1 MGGEIRLA
9 RRQMLD
15 CTRPYVSCQ
24 GNWTLT
30 HFNLENGT
38 VQNLRDVI
46 VWVLWRIDKKGQNQ
60 EQGEELEEF

>member
-1 MGGEIRLA
+1 M
-9 RRQMLD
+9 
-15 CTRPYVSCQ
+15 PYVSCQ